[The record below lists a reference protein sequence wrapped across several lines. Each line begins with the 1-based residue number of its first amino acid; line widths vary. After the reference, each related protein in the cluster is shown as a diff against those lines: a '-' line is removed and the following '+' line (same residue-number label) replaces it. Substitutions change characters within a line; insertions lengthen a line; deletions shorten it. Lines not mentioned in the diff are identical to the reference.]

1 MSKLQSIFGAYAD
14 NIQLV
19 IDSRND
25 RFDPLWYPA
34 YFGVAPPQM
43 SLTFTSVIGASRI
56 EAAASVVDR
65 DAETPLRSRPDLSK
79 LSGEIPA
86 IKEMFSMK
94 ESDMREYLVMQNMSL
109 PEATKKNAIMDLIW
123 NDTRKVGNSVYKRVD
138 MMCLE
143 AVSTGK
149 ISLTTT
155 NNPDGIILSQ
165 DLDLLMPSDNK
176 KQSAVTWNT
185 AASATPITDIE
196 TVLAA
201 ATAIGVSIGKMLMT
215 PTLFSK
221 FRKTTEVL
229 DTMKAYFYGPK
240 PGAGFNPVGISTLDR
255 VNEFLA
261 ANRLPIIELVD
272 KTFGVEKDG
281 KISVLRPFN
290 EDNVSF
296 IPNSQLG
303 MIKNA
308 LAMEEVNKVDN
319 VSYGKFGSALI
330 SKWKQ
335 NEPLREWTKAEWNA
349 MPSVDAIDA
358 MFILTAVHG

>member
-1 MSKLQSIFGAYAD
+1 MSKLKSIFGAYAD
-14 NIQLV
+14 NIQLA

-34 YFGVAPPQM
+34 YFGVAAPQM

-65 DAETPLRSRPDLSK
+65 DSETPLRSRPDLNK

-86 IKEMFSMK
+86 IKEMFCMK
-94 ESDMREYLVMQNMSL
+94 ESDMRDYLVMQNMNF
-109 PEATKKNAIMDLIW
+109 PDATRKNAIMDLIW
-123 NDTRKVGNSVYKRVD
+123 GDTRKVGNSVYKRVD

-155 NNPDGIILSQ
+155 NNPDGLVLSQ
-165 DLDLLMPSDNK
+165 DLDLLMPAENK
-176 KQSAVTWNT
+176 KQSTVTWDT
-185 AASATPITDIE
+185 AASAKPITDIE

-201 ATAIGVSIGKMLMT
+201 AANVGVSISKMLMT

-240 PGAGFNPVGISTLDR
+240 PGAGFNPVAISTLDR

-272 KTFGVEKDG
+272 KAFGVEKDG
-281 KISVLRPFN
+281 KISVLRPFE
-290 EDNVSF
+290 EDNVAF
-296 IPNSQLG
+296 IPNGQIG

-308 LAMEEVNKVDN
+308 VAMEEINKVEN
-319 VSYGKFGSALI
+319 VSYAKFGGALI

-349 MPSVDAIDA
+349 MPSLEAIDA
-358 MFILTAVHG
+358 MFILEAVHA